1 MRALGGLVG
10 KDKGFE
16 TMIHMVRGR
25 RVMLDSDLARIYGVS
40 TKRLNEQ
47 VRRNPRRFPGDFMF
61 ALSREEATSLRSQI
75 ATLKGR
81 GQHRKFK
88 TLAFTEQGVAM
99 LSSVLRSPKAVEA
112 NVAIMRA
119 FVRYREE
126 LMLNADLAEK
136 FRKLEGKV
144 DRHDNEIGGIMSAIR
159 ELIAPPSRPK
169 REIGFKPS

>member
-1 MRALGGLVG
+1 MG
-10 KDKGFE
+10 KDKRFE
-16 TMIHMVRGR
+16 TKIHTVRGR

-61 ALSREEATSLRSQI
+61 ALSREEATSLRSQF

-81 GQHRKFK
+81 GRHRKFR

-119 FVRYREE
+119 FVRYREV
-126 LMLNADLAEK
+126 LALNRDLALQFKELAG
-136 FRKLEGKV
+136 RV
-144 DRHDNEIGGIMSAIR
+144 DRHDGEIGEILDTIR
-159 ELIAPPSRPK
+159 RMIEAPAPPPLR
-169 REIGFKPS
+169 IGFKSQS